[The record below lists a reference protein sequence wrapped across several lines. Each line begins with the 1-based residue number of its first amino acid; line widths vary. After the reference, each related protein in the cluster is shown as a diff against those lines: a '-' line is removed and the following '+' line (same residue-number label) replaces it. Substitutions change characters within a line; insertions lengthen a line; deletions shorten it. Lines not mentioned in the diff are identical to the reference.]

1 MMTKTLITLIRP
13 DGPKISKFRW
23 SPIRV
28 FPFVMVSLDHGKRR
42 TCAVSFETALISA
55 FKELPKMKIF

>member
-1 MMTKTLITLIRP
+1 
-13 DGPKISKFRW
+13 
-23 SPIRV
+23 
-28 FPFVMVSLDHGKRR
+28 MVSLDHGKRG